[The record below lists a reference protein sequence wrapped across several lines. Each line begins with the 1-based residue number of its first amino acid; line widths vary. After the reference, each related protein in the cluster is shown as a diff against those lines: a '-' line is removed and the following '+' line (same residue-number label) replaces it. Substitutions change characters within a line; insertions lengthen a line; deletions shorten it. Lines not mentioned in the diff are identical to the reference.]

1 MKSILRFLDARPP
14 SNHENKLACV
24 PIIVIKNNCVHLKMN
39 GLNGQPMRRYS
50 PSCWS
55 AACPASAACV
65 PGYQVPVPKCQ
76 LPLAPRP
83 SRVPVC
89 RTRPR
94 PGRAAAPLPLAGGHL
109 QAEAAR
115 SRPWSVEPYPA
126 WHASRWLLS
135 CTRVVAVSPNP
146 DTGRSVG
153 LGAQRC
159 HRAVSQEKPSW
170 RPVCGIGRPSACMG
184 HAV

>member
-1 MKSILRFLDARPP
+1 MMRSILRFLDARPP

-65 PGYQVPVPKCQ
+65 PGYRVPAPKRQ
-76 LPLAPRP
+76 LPLAPCP

-89 RTRPR
+89 RTRP
-94 PGRAAAPLPLAGGHL
+94 PGGHL

-115 SRPWSVEPYPA
+115 SHPWSVEPYPA
-126 WHASRWLLS
+126 WHAGRWLLS
-135 CTRVVAVSPNP
+135 RARTVAVSPNP
-146 DTGRSVG
+146 DTSRSVG
-153 LGAQRC
+153 FFL
-159 HRAVSQEKPSW
+159 
-170 RPVCGIGRPSACMG
+170 
-184 HAV
+184 